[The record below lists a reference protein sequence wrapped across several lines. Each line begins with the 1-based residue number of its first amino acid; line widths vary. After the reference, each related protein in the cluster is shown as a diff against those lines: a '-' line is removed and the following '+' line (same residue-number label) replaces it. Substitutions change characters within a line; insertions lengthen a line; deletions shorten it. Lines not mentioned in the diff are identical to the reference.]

1 MSARGGKRGSINLV
15 ALGSAAVLAVYAAGY
30 VRTRPAAQRFERGDF
45 DRRPVPQAAATTP
58 RPVAP
63 AVTLRADSTSKP
75 VVAAVAVAPGAS
87 RKATASVAPP
97 SPAAHDSSPVHD
109 TVPAHEDSVPTP
121 APSAP
126 AQVAAVT
133 DTAKAA
139 VGTDTVK
146 AMKDGTF
153 TGWGTSRH
161 GDIEAAVEIR
171 GGRIVNA
178 YITQCLTRYSCGRIA
193 AIIPQVVQRQS
204 AEVDFVSGATQST
217 NAFYYAVLEALSK
230 AK

>member
-1 MSARGGKRGSINLV
+1 MTPV
-15 ALGSAAVLAVYAAGY
+15 VPAAVAAPK
-30 VRTRPAAQRFERGDF
+30 VSSRTAA
-45 DRRPVPQAAATTP
+45 PVAASIPLTHETAAAHDSLP
-58 RPVAP
+58 AHDDSVPVQAPVAP
-63 AVTLRADSTSKP
+63 AP
-75 VVAAVAVAPGAS
+75 I
-87 RKATASVAPP
+87 
-97 SPAAHDSSPVHD
+97 
-109 TVPAHEDSVPTP
+109 
-121 APSAP
+121 
-126 AQVAAVT
+126 AAVT
-133 DTAKAA
+133 DTVKAVVA
-139 VGTDTVK
+139 ADTVR

-217 NAFYYAVLEALSK
+217 NAFYYAVVEALSK

>member
-1 MSARGGKRGSINLV
+1 MSARKGKRGSINLA
-15 ALGSAAVLAVYAAGY
+15 ALGSAAVLAIYAAGY

-45 DRRPVPQAAATTP
+45 DRRPVAPAASPAPAPSATVVPIRFDSVKAPAAPPAVATSRVTQKAAAP
-58 RPVAP
+58 IPSSAP
-63 AVTLRADSTSKP
+63 AT
-75 VVAAVAVAPGAS
+75 
-87 RKATASVAPP
+87 
-97 SPAAHDSSPVHD
+97 HDSSPL
-109 TVPAHEDSVPTP
+109 HEDSVPGP
-121 APSAP
+121 PPSAP
-126 AQVAAVT
+126 AAVPTAT
-133 DTAKAA
+133 DTAKAMA
-139 VGTDTVK
+139 ATDTVK
-146 AMKDGTF
+146 GMKDGTF

-217 NAFYYAVLEALSK
+217 NAFYYAVVEALSK